1 MEVEKSGT
9 QHSTKEKLIE
19 IGMPLF
25 ARYGYAG
32 TTTRMISDAAEIN
45 LNAIQFHFGGKEG
58 LYRSILEHVAQNIEE
73 SYSDINDEIARSVQ
87 KGKMSMDTIREF
99 ISKLIDLQLLHVI
112 NEENTER
119 LALMYWEQLEPQS
132 SDHMPISTIVSEKI
146 EDTLAA
152 LLCAAN
158 PVLPLEDAAIVSRF
172 INGAVISF
180 GEHPVFLE
188 NIRNKS
194 IYNNYKIHICEII
207 KPMIMDSIERLLTN
221 NQ

>member
-19 IGMPLF
+19 AGMHLF

-58 LYRSILEHVAQNIEE
+58 LYRSILEHVAEDIDR

-87 KGKMSMDTIREF
+87 TGKMSMDTIREF
-99 ISKLIDLQLLHVI
+99 ISKLIDLQLFHVI
-112 NEENTER
+112 SEENTEK

-132 SDHMPISTIVSEKI
+132 SDHMPISTIVSKKI

-158 PVLPLEDAAIVSRF
+158 PVLSLEDAAIVSRF

-194 IYNNYKIHICEII
+194 IHKNYKMHLCEII
-207 KPMIMDSIERLLTN
+207 KPMIMDSIEHLLTN
-221 NQ
+221 NR